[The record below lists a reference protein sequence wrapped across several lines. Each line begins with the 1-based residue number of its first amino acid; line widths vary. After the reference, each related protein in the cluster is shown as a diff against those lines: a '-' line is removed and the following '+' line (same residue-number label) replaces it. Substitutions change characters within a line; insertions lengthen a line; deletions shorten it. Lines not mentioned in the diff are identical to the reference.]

1 MHGTTTADNTMIEMN
16 GAATGLLV
24 TEGHRDEIE
33 LRRCHK
39 EEIWDPNYPG
49 PTPIARRR
57 ARIPIGERVNFEG
70 AVLKPL
76 DEDAV
81 RRGVQRLKKLGVRS
95 IAVMYLFSF
104 VNPEHERRT
113 REIVLEEY
121 PDVEHISLSHEVLPR
136 GPEFERVST
145 TLVNAYVA
153 PRIAHYTGH
162 LQSELR
168 RAGYGGPL
176 LIMQS
181 TGGVMPPEY
190 VARRAVTLLASGPTG
205 GVMGATLASERAE
218 LGDFVAADMGGTSFD
233 ICLVRGARPE
243 IKTDWN
249 WRYRYYIGLPMVDV
263 QSVGAGGGSI
273 ARVRQGALLVGPDSA
288 GSVPGP
294 VCYGRGGDRPTVT
307 DADAVLGYL
316 PTDGFAGG
324 RMHLDVDASIAAIQ
338 REVADPLGVDLVD
351 ATWGIQRIVNA
362 NMANATRQVLAG
374 HGADPRR
381 LSLIAYGGNGAVHA
395 WAVARELGIDRVLVP
410 KAAPAFSALGVLVAD
425 YVVDLLRSYVT
436 PLSQV
441 DLGRLRT
448 LMSELTEEV
457 DKELEPAGL
466 DPQAMQTTLFVQ
478 MCYPGQNFDMSVPVP
493 EGTMLDEA
501 GLLDLAERFHDQHEA
516 ERGFCFRSQQ
526 PVVRGVRVVARGR
539 TPEAR
544 SLRRNRRGH
553 RGAAG
558 PQGDPHRVLGRELGR
573 HAGVRRTRARL
584 RCRGAG
590 SGLDRRALHRRRAAA
605 RRDGAARRHG
615 QLRRHPAVA
624 ARNAVRARM
633 IVITFL
639 LRRRADWSSEDF
651 HTYWREQHGPLVKRH
666 AEQLGIRRYIQ
677 LHTRDE
683 PLGRAI
689 AEGRGC
695 EPTDYDGIAI
705 LWFDDEGALVTVGV
719 EPRWRDGIRGVARGR
734 TAVHR
739 PLPLPALDL
748 RRPHGHRLSRWTSP
762 HSVRSRSPIPLARS
776 TSSAGCGKT
785 RPSCSCSCVTSV
797 DCTAA
802 NMPRSCVSA
811 TTRSRPWVPTSSRSA
826 RATSAM
832 PPPS

>member
-1 MHGTTTADNTMIEMN
+1 MGYRVGVDVGGTFTDVICVTPAGEVVLDKTPTTLDDQSRGVMNGLGQLAERFGLTLADFCSDLDILVHGTTTADNTMIEMN
-16 GAATGLLV
+16 GAETGLLV

-104 VNPEHERRT
+104 VNAEHERRT

-121 PDVEHISLSHEVLPR
+121 PEVEHISLSHEVLPR

-153 PRIAHYTGH
+153 PRIARYTSH
-162 LQSELR
+162 LQDELR
-168 RAGYGGPL
+168 RAGYAGPL

-205 GVMGATLASERAE
+205 GVMGATLASERAD
-218 LGDFVAADMGGTSFD
+218 LGDFVAVDMGGTSFD
-233 ICLVRGARPE
+233 ICLVRDARPQ

-273 ARVRQGALLVGPDSA
+273 ARVRQGALLVGPESA
-288 GSVPGP
+288 GSAPGP

-324 RMHLDVDASIAAIQ
+324 RMRLDVDASIAAIQ
-338 REVADPLGVDLVD
+338 REVAEPLGVDLVE

-448 LMSELTEEV
+448 LMSELTEETS
-457 DKELEPAGL
+457 KELEPAGL
-466 DPQAMQTTLFVQ
+466 DPQAVQMTLFVQ

-493 EGTMLDEA
+493 EGTTLDEA

-526 PVVRGVRVVARGR
+526 PLVRGVRIVARGR
-539 TPEAR
+539 TQKPDHFAEA
-544 SLRRNRRGH
+544 
-553 RGAAG
+553 GAVTDAQQAFKG
-558 PQGDPHRVLGRELGR
+558 TRTAFWGESWIDTPVYDGRVLGSGAE
-573 HAGVRRTRARL
+573 VRGPALIEEPFTVVVLPPDATARL
-584 RCRGAG
+584 
-590 SGLDRRALHRRRAAA
+590 
-605 RRDGAARRHG
+605 
-615 QLRRHPAVA
+615 
-624 ARNAVRARM
+624 
-633 IVITFL
+633 
-639 LRRRADWSSEDF
+639 
-651 HTYWREQHGPLVKRH
+651 
-666 AEQLGIRRYIQ
+666 
-677 LHTRDE
+677 
-683 PLGRAI
+683 
-689 AEGRGC
+689 
-695 EPTDYDGIAI
+695 
-705 LWFDDEGALVTVGV
+705 DDLANYVVT
-719 EPRWRDGIRGVARGR
+719 PQ
-734 TAVHR
+734 
-739 PLPLPALDL
+739 
-748 RRPHGHRLSRWTSP
+748 
-762 HSVRSRSPIPLARS
+762 
-776 TSSAGCGKT
+776 
-785 RPSCSCSCVTSV
+785 
-797 DCTAA
+797 
-802 NMPRSCVSA
+802 
-811 TTRSRPWVPTSSRSA
+811 
-826 RATSAM
+826 
-832 PPPS
+832 